1 MADSFEIPPLPVD
14 MTSMVGRQA
23 ESAEVIRLVGM
34 TRLVTLTGLGGVGK
48 TRLAIQVARSVF
60 DEFLDGAVL
69 VELADVA
76 DPALV
81 ALTVAQVVGA
91 PTHQADVV
99 ASLIDYLR
107 RRQLLLV
114 LDNCEHLVDESA
126 VLARNL
132 LSACADLRILV
143 TSREPLRV
151 TGEQLFEVQPLA
163 VALTAGHQNC
173 PESGPSEAVV
183 LFAER
188 AAATAPGFVISA
200 DNADT
205 VEELCR
211 RLDGLPLA
219 IELAAG
225 RMRSLSPG
233 GLLSLLD
240 DHHRLLSVGDRS
252 AAPRHR
258 SLWATL
264 DWSYEL
270 CSPSERLLW
279 GRLAVFTGAV
289 QLGAAECVCS
299 GDDLPRETV
308 LDGITALVDKS
319 LLVRIDSDDRPSY
332 RMLDTVREY
341 GLRKLREGADE
352 SEVLVRYRRYYQRL
366 AREFDADWFGPGQ
379 EQMVERMRREQAN
392 LRAVLDGLIG
402 HSASGRSALG
412 MAAAMFWYWI
422 CCGQQREGRH
432 WLDRALA
439 ACSEQSSERAAALWA
454 NGYLAQSEGKAVVS
468 LQFLRSSQDMAEEL
482 GDVVNFAHATHMR
495 GIAEHN
501 LGNTVLGGELLKRG
515 CELEAALGPS
525 VLSVL
530 AQEQLGWVWCRRE
543 QPDRALEIFGP
554 ALATCVEHGD
564 RWARSWILTFTGL
577 AHWMRG
583 DLTRATD
590 VLHEALQAKRR
601 FQDALGIAVVIE
613 ILSWVSLADGDAGRA
628 ATLMGAVRRIWHP
641 LGNYP
646 GGFELGSWSEQASD
660 QTQKMLGNSEFD
672 ALTVAGGR
680 LDTSDAI
687 SFALGENGFRSESAP
702 SGGGV
707 TGLLTRRELQVAAMI
722 VQGMTNKQIA
732 RKLTVAPRTVDSH
745 VEHIFSKLNVNSRT
759 QVAVLLA
766 RIGS

>member
-1 MADSFEIPPLPVD
+1 MADNFEIPPLPVD
-14 MTSMVGRQA
+14 MTSMVGRLA
-23 ESAEVIRLVGM
+23 EAAEVTRLVGT

-48 TRLAIQVARSVF
+48 TRLAIHVARSVF

-91 PTHQADVV
+91 PIHQADVV
-99 ASLIDYLR
+99 ATLIDYLR

-163 VALTAGHQNC
+163 VASTADERDG
-173 PESGPSEAVV
+173 GPSDAVA

-188 AAATAPGFVISA
+188 AAATAPGFAISSG
-200 DNADT
+200 NAAT

-264 DWSYEL
+264 DWSYQL
-270 CSPSERLLW
+270 CSPYERTLW

-289 QLGAAECVCS
+289 QLSTAECVCS
-299 GDDLPRETV
+299 GKDLPREAV
-308 LDGITALVDKS
+308 LEGIAALVDKS
-319 LLVRIDSDDRPSY
+319 LLVRIDSDDRPAY

-341 GLRKLREGADE
+341 GLRKLREGIDE
-352 SEVLVRYRRYYQRL
+352 SDVLFRYRRYYQRL
-366 AREFDADWFGPGQ
+366 AREFDTDWFGPGQ
-379 EQMVERMRREQAN
+379 EQMVDRMRREQAN
-392 LRAVLDGLIG
+392 LRAVLDGLISDAAG
-402 HSASGRSALG
+402 GRPALS

-422 CCGQQREGRH
+422 CSGQQREGRH

-439 ACSEQSSERAAALWA
+439 ACAEPSSERAAALWA

-468 LQFLRSSQDMAEEL
+468 LQLLRSSQDMAEEL
-482 GDVVNFAHATHMR
+482 GDAANFAHATHMR

-501 LGNTVLGGELLKRG
+501 LGNTSLGGELLERG
-515 CELEAALGPS
+515 CQLEAVLGPS

-530 AQEQLGWVWCRRE
+530 AQEQLGWVYCRRE

-564 RWARSWILTFTGL
+564 RWAMSWILTFTGL

-583 DLTRATD
+583 EHTRAAE
-590 VLHEALQAKRR
+590 VLREALEAKRR

-613 ILSWVSLADGDAGRA
+613 ILSWVSLADRDAGRA

-641 LGNYP
+641 LGDYP
-646 GGFELGSWSEQASD
+646 GGFELGSWSELASGEAR
-660 QTQKMLGNSEFD
+660 KVLGNSEFD
-672 ALTVAGGR
+672 ALLANGGR
-680 LDTSDAI
+680 LDTCAAI
-687 SFALGENGFRSESAP
+687 CFALGEKGFSPESAP
-702 SGGGV
+702 TGDGV
-707 TGLLTRRELQVAAMI
+707 TAMLTRRELQVAELI
-722 VQGMTNKQIA
+722 VRGMTNKQIA
-732 RKLTVAPRTVDSH
+732 RELTLAPRTIDSH
-745 VEHIFSKLNVNSRT
+745 VEHIFAKLHVNSRT

-766 RIGS
+766 RTES